1 MNIYIKS
8 ILASLV
14 FSVLLYSKT
23 MGINLVILSL
33 VIITLVLLEHKSQKE
48 TIKYALAY
56 LFTALMVFLDPTHFK
71 VFIHAVAFLIYVGKT
86 IAPKN
91 SLYLSW
97 FIGLTN
103 MVLASI
109 HQLNNYLKKEDK
121 KNAAVSSKTKTI
133 FKALSITLGLIIL
146 FSLLYKKSNPVFSG
160 LISLINFDFLSFP
173 WLLFTVFGYFIFLH
187 ILKPYYPEKL
197 IALDTE
203 QDNTLK
209 KSTPNFSLEQSKKLA
224 EEYTLGSIIF
234 IALNSLLF
242 IFLITDFIYLIDANT
257 STNSEYSK
265 SVHQGVYALLLS
277 ILCAIAIILYF
288 FRGDLNF
295 YTKSKHIKT
304 LCYIWIAMNLI
315 LVLFTWYKNYTYVAT
330 LGLTYKRIGVFV
342 YLLFILA
349 GLCTTYLKVSKTK
362 SFIYLI
368 RSNVAVIFAVL
379 FLSAT
384 IPWDNYITY
393 YNLNT
398 IKNVDLQYLIDL
410 GDTNSIQLKKY
421 SEVNKATIFQASI
434 STKYSQFIKQEK
446 EKSWQEYSIYSLIY
460 R

>member
-1 MNIYIKS
+1 MNIHIKS
-8 ILASLV
+8 ILASLM
-14 FSVLLYSKT
+14 FSLLLYSKT

-33 VIITLVLLEHKSQKE
+33 VTITFVLLEHKGQKE

-56 LFTALMVFLDPTHFK
+56 LFTSLMVFLDPTNFK
-71 VFIHAVAFLIYVGKT
+71 IFIHVLAFLIYIGKT
-86 IAPKN
+86 IAPNN

-109 HQLNNYLKKEDK
+109 HQLNSSLKKEEPK
-121 KNAAVSSKTKTI
+121 STTISSKTKTI
-133 FKALSITLGLIIL
+133 LKALSIAIGLIIL
-146 FSLLYKKSNPVFSG
+146 FSLLYQKSNPVFRS
-160 LISLINFDFLSFP
+160 LISAINFDFLSFP

-187 ILKPYYPEKL
+187 ILRPYYPETL
-197 IALDTE
+197 ITLDTE
-203 QDNTLK
+203 QSNILK
-209 KSTPNFSLEQSKKLA
+209 RSTPNFSLEQSKKLA

-277 ILCAIAIILYF
+277 IICAIAIILYF

-295 YTKSKHIKT
+295 YTKSQNIKI
-304 LCYIWIAMNLI
+304 LCYSWIVMNLL
-315 LVLFTWYKNYTYVAT
+315 LVLFTWYKNYMYVAT

-342 YLLFILA
+342 YLLCILA

-368 RSNVAVIFAVL
+368 RSNLAVIFAVL
-379 FLSAT
+379 FVSAT
-384 IPWDNYITY
+384 IPWDKSITY
-393 YNLNT
+393 YNLKN
-398 IKNVDLQYLIDL
+398 IDNVDIQYLIDL

-421 SEVNKATIFQASI
+421 SEEKKETAFEASI
-434 STKYSQFIKQEK
+434 TTKYSRFIQQEK

-460 R
+460 H

>member
-1 MNIYIKS
+1 MNIHIKS
-8 ILASLV
+8 ILAALMFSL
-14 FSVLLYSKT
+14 LLYSKT

-33 VIITLVLLEHKSQKE
+33 VTITFVLLEHKGQKE

-56 LFTALMVFLDPTHFK
+56 LFTSLMVFLDPTNFK
-71 VFIHAVAFLIYVGKT
+71 IFIHVLAFLIYIGKT

-109 HQLNNYLKKEDK
+109 HQLNSSLKKEEPK
-121 KNAAVSSKTKTI
+121 STTISSKTKTI
-133 FKALSITLGLIIL
+133 LKALSIAIGLIIL
-146 FSLLYKKSNPVFSG
+146 FSLLYQKSNPVFSS
-160 LISLINFDFLSFP
+160 LISAINFDFLSFP

-187 ILKPYYPEKL
+187 ILRPYYPETL
-197 IALDTE
+197 ITLDTE
-203 QDNTLK
+203 QSNILK
-209 KSTPNFSLEQSKKLA
+209 RSTPNFSLEQSKKLA

-277 ILCAIAIILYF
+277 IICAIAIILYF

-295 YTKSKHIKT
+295 YTKSQNIKI
-304 LCYIWIAMNLI
+304 LCYSWIVMNLL
-315 LVLFTWYKNYTYVAT
+315 LVLFTWYKNYMYVAT

-342 YLLFILA
+342 YLLCILA

-368 RSNVAVIFAVL
+368 RSNLAVIFAVL
-379 FLSAT
+379 FVSAT
-384 IPWDNYITY
+384 IPWDKSITY
-393 YNLNT
+393 YNLKN
-398 IKNVDLQYLIDL
+398 IDNVDIQYLIDL

-421 SEVNKATIFQASI
+421 SEEKKETAFEASI
-434 STKYSQFIKQEK
+434 TTKYSRFIQQEK

-460 R
+460 H

>member
-1 MNIYIKS
+1 MNIHIKS
-8 ILASLV
+8 ILAALMFSL
-14 FSVLLYSKT
+14 LLYSKT

-33 VIITLVLLEHKSQKE
+33 VTITFVLLEHKGQKE

-56 LFTALMVFLDPTHFK
+56 LFTSLMVFLDPTNFK
-71 VFIHAVAFLIYVGKT
+71 IFIHVLAFLIYIGKT

-109 HQLNNYLKKEDK
+109 HQLNSSLKKEEPK
-121 KNAAVSSKTKTI
+121 STTISSKTKTI
-133 FKALSITLGLIIL
+133 LKALSIAIGLIIL
-146 FSLLYKKSNPVFSG
+146 FSLLYQKSNPVFRS
-160 LISLINFDFLSFP
+160 LISAINFDFLSFP

-187 ILKPYYPEKL
+187 ILRPYYPETL
-197 IALDTE
+197 ITLDTE
-203 QDNTLK
+203 QSNILK
-209 KSTPNFSLEQSKKLA
+209 RSTPNFSLEQSKKLA

-277 ILCAIAIILYF
+277 IICAIAIILYF

-295 YTKSKHIKT
+295 YTKSQNIKI
-304 LCYIWIAMNLI
+304 LCYSWIVMNLL
-315 LVLFTWYKNYTYVAT
+315 LVLFTWYKNYMYVAT

-342 YLLFILA
+342 YLLCILA

-368 RSNVAVIFAVL
+368 RSNLAVIFAVL
-379 FLSAT
+379 FVSAT
-384 IPWDNYITY
+384 IPWDKSITY
-393 YNLNT
+393 YNLKN
-398 IKNVDLQYLIDL
+398 IDNVDIQYLIDL

-421 SEVNKATIFQASI
+421 SEEKKETAFEASI
-434 STKYSQFIKQEK
+434 TTKYSRFIQQEK

-460 R
+460 H

>member
-1 MNIYIKS
+1 
-8 ILASLV
+8 
-14 FSVLLYSKT
+14 

-33 VIITLVLLEHKSQKE
+33 VTITLVLLEHKGQKE

-56 LFTALMVFLDPTHFK
+56 LFTALMVFLDPTNFK
-71 VFIHAVAFLIYVGKT
+71 IFIHALAFLIYIGKT

-109 HQLNNYLKKEDK
+109 HQLNSSLKKEGHK
-121 KNAAVSSKTKTI
+121 STTLSSKTI
-133 FKALSITLGLIIL
+133 LKALSITIGLIIL
-146 FSLLYKKSNPVFSG
+146 FSLLYQKSNPVFRS
-160 LISLINFDFLSFP
+160 LISAINFDFLSFP

-187 ILKPYYPEKL
+187 ILRPYYPETL
-197 IALDTE
+197 ITLDTE
-203 QDNTLK
+203 QDNSLK
-209 KSTPNFSLEQSKKLA
+209 RSTPSFSLEQSKKLA

-234 IALNSLLF
+234 IALNGLLF

-277 ILCAIAIILYF
+277 IICAIAIILYF

-295 YTKSKHIKT
+295 YTKSQNIKI
-304 LCYIWIAMNLI
+304 LCYSWIAMNLI
-315 LVLFTWYKNYTYVAT
+315 LILFTWYKNYMYVVT

-342 YLLFILA
+342 YLLCILA

-379 FLSAT
+379 FVSAT
-384 IPWDNYITY
+384 IPWDKSITY
-393 YNLNT
+393 YNLKN
-398 IKNVDLQYLIDL
+398 IENVDIQYLIDL

-421 SEVNKATIFQASI
+421 SEEKKETAFEASI
-434 STKYSQFIKQEK
+434 TTKYSRFIQQEK

-460 R
+460 H

>member
-1 MNIYIKS
+1 MNIHIKS
-8 ILASLV
+8 ISASLV

-33 VIITLVLLEHKSQKE
+33 VIISLVLLEHKSQKE
-48 TIKYALAY
+48 TIKYALTY
-56 LFTALMVFLDPTHFK
+56 LFTALMVFLDPTNFK
-71 VFIHAVAFLIYVGKT
+71 IFVHAMAFLIYMGKS

-109 HQLNNYLKKEDK
+109 HQLNSYLTKEDH
-121 KNAAVSSKTKTI
+121 KNTAVSSKTKTI
-133 FKALSITLGLIIL
+133 LKALGIALGLIIL
-146 FSLLYKKSNPVFSG
+146 FSLLYQKSNPVFSG
-160 LISLINFDFLSFP
+160 LISAINFDFLSFP

-187 ILKPYYPEKL
+187 ILKPYYPETL
-197 IALDTE
+197 ITLDHA
-203 QDNTLK
+203 QGNTLK
-209 KSTPNFSLEQSKKLA
+209 KSTPNFSLEQNKKLA
-224 EEYTLGSIIF
+224 DEYTLGSIIF

-242 IFLITDFIYLIDANT
+242 IFLITDFIYLIDTDT

-277 ILCAIAIILYF
+277 IICAIAIILYF

-295 YTKSKHIKT
+295 YTKSKNIKI

-315 LVLFTWYKNYTYVAT
+315 LVLFTGYKNYTYVAT

-379 FLSAT
+379 FVSAI
-384 IPWDNYITY
+384 IPWDKSITY

-398 IKNVDLQYLIDL
+398 IENVDIQYLIDL
-410 GDTNSIQLKKY
+410 GNTNSIQLKKY
-421 SEVNKATIFQASI
+421 SEKKKATAFEASI
-434 STKYSQFIKQEK
+434 TTKYSRFIHQEK

-460 R
+460 H

>member
-1 MNIYIKS
+1 MNIHIKS
-8 ILASLV
+8 ILASLM
-14 FSVLLYSKT
+14 FSLLLYSKT

-33 VIITLVLLEHKSQKE
+33 VTIAIVLLEHKGQKE
-48 TIKYALAY
+48 TIKFALAY
-56 LFTALMVFLDPTHFK
+56 LFSAIVVFLDPTNFKIFVHF
-71 VFIHAVAFLIYVGKT
+71 IAFLTYIGKT

-109 HQLNNYLKKEDK
+109 HLLNSSLKKEGHK
-121 KNAAVSSKTKTI
+121 STTISSKTKTI
-133 FKALSITLGLIIL
+133 FKALSIALVLIIL
-146 FSLLYKKSNPVFSG
+146 FSLLYQKSNPVFSG
-160 LISLINFDFLSFP
+160 LISAINFDFLSFP

-187 ILKPYYPEKL
+187 ILKPYYPETL
-197 IALDTE
+197 ITLDTE
-203 QDNTLK
+203 QSNTLK
-209 KSTPNFSLEQSKKLA
+209 RSTLSFSLEQCKKLA
-224 EEYTLGSIIF
+224 EEYTLGCIIF

-257 STNSEYSK
+257 STNSEHSK
-265 SVHQGVYALLLS
+265 AVHQGVYALLLS
-277 ILCAIAIILYF
+277 IIGAIAIILYF

-295 YTKSKHIKT
+295 YTKNQNIKT
-304 LCYIWIAMNLI
+304 LSYSWIAMNLI
-315 LVLFTWYKNYTYVAT
+315 LVLFTWYKNYMYVAT

-379 FLSAT
+379 FISAT
-384 IPWDNYITY
+384 IPWDKSITY
-393 YNLNT
+393 YNLKN
-398 IKNVDLQYLIDL
+398 IKNVDIQYLIDL

-421 SEVNKATIFQASI
+421 SEAKKATIYQLSI
-434 STKYSQFIKQEK
+434 STKYSRFIQQEK

-460 R
+460 H

>member
-1 MNIYIKS
+1 MNIHIKS
-8 ILASLV
+8 ILASLM
-14 FSVLLYSKT
+14 FSLLLYSKT

-33 VIITLVLLEHKSQKE
+33 VTITLVLLEHKGQKE

-56 LFTALMVFLDPTHFK
+56 LFTALMVFLDPTNFK
-71 VFIHAVAFLIYVGKT
+71 IFIHALAFLIYIGKT

-109 HQLNNYLKKEDK
+109 HQLNSSLKKEGHK
-121 KNAAVSSKTKTI
+121 STTLSSKTKTI
-133 FKALSITLGLIIL
+133 LKALSITIGLIIL
-146 FSLLYKKSNPVFSG
+146 FSLLYQKSNPVFRS
-160 LISLINFDFLSFP
+160 LISAINFDFLSFP

-187 ILKPYYPEKL
+187 ILRPYYPETL
-197 IALDTE
+197 ITLDTE
-203 QDNTLK
+203 QDNSLK
-209 KSTPNFSLEQSKKLA
+209 RSTPSFSLEQSKKLA

-234 IALNSLLF
+234 IALNGLLF

-277 ILCAIAIILYF
+277 IICAIAIILYF

-295 YTKSKHIKT
+295 YTKSQNIKI
-304 LCYIWIAMNLI
+304 LCYSWIAMNLI
-315 LVLFTWYKNYTYVAT
+315 LILFTWYKNYMYVVT

-342 YLLFILA
+342 YLLCILA

-379 FLSAT
+379 FVSAT
-384 IPWDNYITY
+384 IPWDKSITY
-393 YNLNT
+393 YNLKN
-398 IKNVDLQYLIDL
+398 IENVDIQYLIDL

-421 SEVNKATIFQASI
+421 SEEKKETAFEASI
-434 STKYSQFIKQEK
+434 TTKYSRFIQQEK

-460 R
+460 H

>member
-1 MNIYIKS
+1 MNIHIKS
-8 ILASLV
+8 ILASLM
-14 FSVLLYSKT
+14 FSLLLYSKT

-33 VIITLVLLEHKSQKE
+33 VTITLVLLEHKGQKE

-56 LFTALMVFLDPTHFK
+56 LFTALMVFLDPTNFK
-71 VFIHAVAFLIYVGKT
+71 IFIHALAFLIYIGKT

-109 HQLNNYLKKEDK
+109 HQLNSSLKKEGHK
-121 KNAAVSSKTKTI
+121 STTLSSKTI
-133 FKALSITLGLIIL
+133 LKALSITIGLIIL
-146 FSLLYKKSNPVFSG
+146 FSLLYQKSNPVFRS
-160 LISLINFDFLSFP
+160 LISAINFDFLSFP

-187 ILKPYYPEKL
+187 ILRPYYPETL
-197 IALDTE
+197 ITLDTE
-203 QDNTLK
+203 QDNSLK
-209 KSTPNFSLEQSKKLA
+209 RSTPSFSLEQSKKLA

-234 IALNSLLF
+234 IALNGLLF

-277 ILCAIAIILYF
+277 IICAIAIILYF

-295 YTKSKHIKT
+295 YTKSQNIKI
-304 LCYIWIAMNLI
+304 LCYSWIAMNLI
-315 LVLFTWYKNYTYVAT
+315 LILFTWYKNYMYVVT

-342 YLLFILA
+342 YLLCILA

-379 FLSAT
+379 FVSAT
-384 IPWDNYITY
+384 IPWDKSITY
-393 YNLNT
+393 YNLKN
-398 IKNVDLQYLIDL
+398 IENVDIQYLIDL

-421 SEVNKATIFQASI
+421 SEEKKETAFEASI
-434 STKYSQFIKQEK
+434 TTKYSRFIQQEK

-460 R
+460 H

>member
-1 MNIYIKS
+1 MNIHIKS
-8 ILASLV
+8 ILAALMFSL
-14 FSVLLYSKT
+14 LLYSKT

-33 VIITLVLLEHKSQKE
+33 VTITFVLLEHKGQKE

-56 LFTALMVFLDPTHFK
+56 LFTSLMVFLDPTNFK
-71 VFIHAVAFLIYVGKT
+71 IFIHVLAFLIYIGKT

-109 HQLNNYLKKEDK
+109 HQLNSSLKKEGHK
-121 KNAAVSSKTKTI
+121 STTISSKTKTI
-133 FKALSITLGLIIL
+133 LKALSIAIGLIIL
-146 FSLLYKKSNPVFSG
+146 FSLLYQKSNPVFRS
-160 LISLINFDFLSFP
+160 LISAINFDFLSFP
-173 WLLFTVFGYFIFLH
+173 WLLFTVFGSFIFLH
-187 ILKPYYPEKL
+187 ILRPYYPETL
-197 IALDTE
+197 ITLDTE
-203 QDNTLK
+203 QSNILK
-209 KSTPNFSLEQSKKLA
+209 RSTPNFSLEQSKKLA

-277 ILCAIAIILYF
+277 IICAIAIILYF

-295 YTKSKHIKT
+295 YTKSQNIKI
-304 LCYIWIAMNLI
+304 LCYSWIVMNLL
-315 LVLFTWYKNYTYVAT
+315 LVLFTWYKNYMYVAT

-342 YLLFILA
+342 YLLCILA

-368 RSNVAVIFAVL
+368 RSNLAVIFAVL
-379 FLSAT
+379 FVSAT
-384 IPWDNYITY
+384 IPWDKSITY
-393 YNLNT
+393 YNLKN
-398 IKNVDLQYLIDL
+398 IDNVDIQYLIDL

-421 SEVNKATIFQASI
+421 SEEKKETAFEASI
-434 STKYSQFIKQEK
+434 TTKYSRFIQQEK

-460 R
+460 H

>member
-1 MNIYIKS
+1 MNIHIKS
-8 ILASLV
+8 ILASLM
-14 FSVLLYSKT
+14 FSLLLYSKT

-33 VIITLVLLEHKSQKE
+33 VTITLVLLEHKGQKE

-56 LFTALMVFLDPTHFK
+56 LFTALMVFLDPTNFK
-71 VFIHAVAFLIYVGKT
+71 IFIHALAFLIYIGKT

-109 HQLNNYLKKEDK
+109 HQLNSSLKKEGHK
-121 KNAAVSSKTKTI
+121 STTLSSKTKTI
-133 FKALSITLGLIIL
+133 LKALSITIGLIIL
-146 FSLLYKKSNPVFSG
+146 FSLLYQKSNPVFRS
-160 LISLINFDFLSFP
+160 LISAINFDFLSFP

-187 ILKPYYPEKL
+187 ILRPYYPETL
-197 IALDTE
+197 ITLDTE
-203 QDNTLK
+203 QDNSLK
-209 KSTPNFSLEQSKKLA
+209 RSTPSFSLEQSKKLA

-234 IALNSLLF
+234 IALNGLLF

-277 ILCAIAIILYF
+277 IICAIAITLYF

-295 YTKSKHIKT
+295 YTKSQNIKI
-304 LCYIWIAMNLI
+304 LCYSWIAMNLI
-315 LVLFTWYKNYTYVAT
+315 LILFTWYKNYMYVVT

-342 YLLFILA
+342 YLLCILA

-379 FLSAT
+379 FVSAT
-384 IPWDNYITY
+384 IPWDKSITY
-393 YNLNT
+393 YNLKN
-398 IKNVDLQYLIDL
+398 IENVDIQYLIDL
-410 GDTNSIQLKKY
+410 SDTNIIQLKKY
-421 SEVNKATIFQASI
+421 SEEKKETAFEASI
-434 STKYSQFIKQEK
+434 TTKYSRFIQQEK

-460 R
+460 H